1 MEKVLEI
8 LKENK
13 MICVCIFLG
22 LLSFL
27 FGGLYL
33 TEVTAEE
40 SFSCPKLD
48 TLTEIKEEE
57 ANKMFVVD
65 VKGAVVNPG
74 VYRVPPKTIVQDV
87 INMAGGL
94 TKNANTDN
102 LNLGKSVTDEM
113 VITVFTE
120 EEAETYEN
128 EKLPITEENKN
139 TPSETKGLINLN
151 TATLEELTTL
161 PGIGEAKAK
170 LIIKYRETCG
180 DILNKEELKNIK
192 GIGEAIYAKLEKYI
206 TV

>member
-1 MEKVLEI
+1 MDKILEI

-13 MICVCIFLG
+13 IICGFIFLG
-22 LLSFL
+22 LLVFL

-48 TLTEIKEEE
+48 TLLETEDEKE
-57 ANKMFVVD
+57 MYVVD
-65 VKGAVVNPG
+65 VKGAVSNPG
-74 VYRVPPKTIVQDV
+74 VYRIQKGAIVQDA

-94 TKNANTDN
+94 KSGANTDN
-102 LNLGKSVTDEM
+102 LNLGKAVTDEM

-120 EEAETYEN
+120 EEMN
-128 EKLPITEENKN
+128 EYNVEKSPI
-139 TPSETKGLINLN
+139 SETTKTENTTSKGLVNLN
-151 TATLEELTTL
+151 TATLEELETL
-161 PGIGEAKAK
+161 PGIGESKAK

-180 DILNKEELKNIK
+180 DILKKEELKNIK
-192 GIGEAIYAKLEKYI
+192 GIGESIYAKIEKYI